1 MKNLIVLLGPTGVG
15 KTALSLRLAHHLQC
29 PIISADSR
37 QLYKELPIGA
47 AAPTIDEQAQV
58 KHYFI
63 ATRSI
68 TDYYSASLYEDEAIA
83 LINKLFETHPTLL
96 LCGGSM
102 LYIDAVCKGIDE
114 MPTVTPEIREALWT
128 LYRNEGL
135 TPILQELKTSDPL
148 HYDEVDRMNYRRV
161 IHAVEIC
168 RMTGKPYSAFRT
180 RQIKPRPFNICK
192 IGLTRDRPE
201 LFARINARVDDMI
214 RNGFLEE
221 AQSLYH
227 QRHLNALNT
236 VGYKELF
243 TYLDHRCTLDEA
255 IEKIKRNTRIYARK
269 QMTWFKRDP
278 AIRWFHPDQTD
289 DILAWIKLYTTIS

>member
-1 MKNLIVLLGPTGVG
+1 
-15 KTALSLRLAHHLQC
+15 
-29 PIISADSR
+29 
-37 QLYKELPIGA
+37 
-47 AAPTIDEQAQV
+47 
-58 KHYFI
+58 
-63 ATRSI
+63 
-68 TDYYSASLYEDEAIA
+68 
-83 LINKLFETHPTLL
+83 
-96 LCGGSM
+96 M

-114 MPTVTPEIREALWT
+114 MPTVTLEIREALWAQ
-128 LYRNEGL
+128 YRNEGL
-135 TPILQELKTSDPL
+135 APILQELKTSDPF

-201 LFARINARVDDMI
+201 LFDRINARVDDMI

-221 AQSLYH
+221 AQNLYH

-243 TYLDHRCTLDEA
+243 AYFDHLCTLDEA

-278 AIRWFHPDQTD
+278 AIHWFHPDQTD
-289 DILAWIKLYTTIS
+289 DILAMLKF